1 MEVEKIKQDFEFQIR
16 NLNAVIEVLADDI
29 KEIKKALV
37 GSEYGDEGLV
47 KRVANQEKQ
56 IQELIRFKQRI
67 IAWATSAGLGSG
79 TLINIIMEMLK

>member
-67 IAWATSAGLGSG
+67 IAWATGAGLGSG
-79 TLINIIMEMLK
+79 TLINIIMEIFK